1 MADSSIQ
8 SVIDALAVLYS
19 GADKDARDKV
29 NTWLGEFQKSVRRL
43 LARAF
48 LADERAALAEP
59 GWTNG
64 TWASRSVVPLGRSG
78 EPGQAHCHDCN
89 VWRACLR

>member
-29 NTWLGEFQKSVRRL
+29 NTWLGEFQKSVRRA
-43 LARAF
+43 LARPR
-48 LADERAALAEP
+48 LAHRGAALAES

-64 TWASRSVVPLGRSG
+64 TGVARLVVRRGHARESDSS
-78 EPGQAHCHDCN
+78 HCHE
-89 VWRACLR
+89 